1 MNPRVLSG
9 IFTPKASAAF
19 TAFAPSSTRPGLR
32 SFSKNAFNSDFSRA
46 SCSLRSAS
54 SRAARASASA
64 RSSASFRALYAAE
77 TPNHLSSSPHIAA
90 PMQPGNFCGYSF
102 ASCHACFR
110 AFRIAETYAPCRA
123 GSLPY
128 SFSSGLYLALN
139 ASLSS
144 GVLQLVQALQNAP
157 TSPPNCS
164 MVKECRPVCFSS
176 VYSVNPIGARYSPAS
191 TNKQYKSV
199 SAAGYSFSGLPTC
212 RHSRTDPLTV
222 GSSFTNAK

>member
-1 MNPRVLSG
+1 MLSTCPSASTVNAANFSSMNPRVLSG

-77 TPNHLSSSPHIAA
+77 TLSHSFSSPHTAA
-90 PMQPGNFCGYSF
+90 PMQSGNFCGYSF

-123 GSLPY
+123 GSRPY

-164 MVKECRPVCFSS
+164 MVKECRPVW
-176 VYSVNPIGARYSPAS
+176 A
-191 TNKQYKSV
+191 
-199 SAAGYSFSGLPTC
+199 
-212 RHSRTDPLTV
+212 
-222 GSSFTNAK
+222 SSFAAVKLMGIIQPSISTYRK